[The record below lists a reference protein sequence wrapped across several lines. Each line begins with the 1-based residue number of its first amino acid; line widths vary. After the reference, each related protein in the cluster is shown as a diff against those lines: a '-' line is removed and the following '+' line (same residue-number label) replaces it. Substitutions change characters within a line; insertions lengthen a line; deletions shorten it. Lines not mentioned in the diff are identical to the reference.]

1 MALLE
6 IEQLVVGYRTPRG
19 IARAL
24 DGVDLQI
31 EEGDTLGIA
40 GESGCGKSTL
50 ANAIMGMLPQG
61 VLVQGQI
68 RYRGKD
74 LLRLTPGERRGI
86 LWNEIAMVFQGAM
99 NALNPVRT
107 VGQQI
112 AEPMR
117 VKLGLSKAEAQKRT
131 EDLLEAVGIES
142 GRHQQYPHEFSGG
155 MRQRACI
162 AMALACDPKLLIAD
176 EPTTALDMM
185 VQAQVLDLL
194 LGLQQ
199 SRGLT
204 LILITHD
211 LAVAAETSH
220 RMALMYAGKVAEV
233 GETRTFFSQP
243 LHPYSRALLGSI
255 PDINGPR
262 SLGTGI
268 PGGLPDLVD
277 PPVGCRFAPRCS
289 ECLPECLTTAPQAVA
304 TAGGGMVSCHL
315 VQSSAGLA
323 IEREDT

>member
-6 IEQLVVGYRTPRG
+6 IERLVVGYRTPRG

-24 DGVDLQI
+24 DGVDLRV

-50 ANAIMGMLPQG
+50 ANAIMGMLPRDALTQG
-61 VLVQGQI
+61 RIL
-68 RYRGKD
+68 YRGRD
-74 LLRLTPGERRGI
+74 LLRLAPGERRAL
-86 LWNEIAMVFQGAM
+86 LWNEIAMVFQGAL
-99 NALNPVRT
+99 NALNPVRR

-117 VKLGLSKAEAQKRT
+117 VRLGLSRAEAQRKT
-131 EDLLEAVGIES
+131 EELLEAVGIDAN
-142 GRHQQYPHEFSGG
+142 RHRHYPHEFSGG

-162 AMALACDPKLLIAD
+162 AMALACDPRLLIAD
-176 EPTTALDMM
+176 EPTTALDTM

-194 LGLQQ
+194 LELQRR
-199 SRGLT
+199 RGLT

-211 LAVAAETSH
+211 LAVAAETTDH
-220 RMALMYAGKVAEV
+220 MALMYAGKVVET
-233 GETRTFFSQP
+233 GETGAFFSCP

-262 SLGTGI
+262 SLGRGI
-268 PGGLPDLVD
+268 PGNLPDLVN
-277 PPVGCRFAPRCS
+277 PPSGCRFAPRCPD
-289 ECLPECLTTAPQAVA
+289 CLPDCRVTPPEAVPA
-304 TAGGGMVSCHL
+304 AGGGTVACHL
-315 VQSSAGLA
+315 VSGPLGS
-323 IEREDT
+323 R